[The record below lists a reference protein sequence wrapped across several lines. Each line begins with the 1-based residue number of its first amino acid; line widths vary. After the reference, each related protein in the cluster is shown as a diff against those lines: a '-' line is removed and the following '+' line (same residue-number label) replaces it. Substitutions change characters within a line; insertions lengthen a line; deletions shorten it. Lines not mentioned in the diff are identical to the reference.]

1 MPTHETLHWIAGS
14 YIPLLAL
21 LLLALVAKAFLRPDR
36 RLARMRVLSVLAVL
50 SIAWGFMLIDLC
62 FDLFSAFG
70 HDYST
75 HTAVAL
81 ALVAVIARAVPRLAI
96 MLAASFFSYL
106 LLMLYQGY
114 HTIPDM
120 GITAVLVGIPTW
132 GSLACLQKFYL
143 PNQ

>member
-1 MPTHETLHWIAGS
+1 MPSHDTLHWIAGS

-21 LLLALVAKAFLRPDR
+21 LMLVLLASAFLRRDR
-36 RLARMRVLSVLAVL
+36 RLARLRVLSVVAVL

-96 MLAASFFSYL
+96 MLASSFFAYL

-120 GITAVLVGIPTW
+120 GITAVLVGIPAW
-132 GSLACLQKFYL
+132 ALLLNLQRFY
-143 PNQ
+143 PSNQ

>member
-1 MPTHETLHWIAGS
+1 MPTRETLHWIAAA

-21 LLLALVAKAFLRPDR
+21 LMLVLVARAFLRPDR
-36 RLARMRVLSVLAVL
+36 RLARLRVLSVLAVL

-75 HTAVAL
+75 HTAVSL

-96 MLAASFFSYL
+96 MLAGSFFTYL

-120 GITAVLVGIPTW
+120 GITAVLVGFPVW
-132 GSLACLQKFYL
+132 AALAGLQSVY
-143 PNQ
+143 PSTR